1 MHLVRSC
8 HMNHHELNK
17 SKFLNNTNF
26 PSQSFCVWA
35 MPARSTGAAL
45 HLIDVACIRPPIQ
58 QRTSQ
63 LHGSM
68 TVGLIFRGT
77 SVNLSGSS
85 EKPFNWCCSC
95 KIDLPTKTMGY
106 ISISP
111 WSCLH
116 PSHLTGHLVSHLG
129 PNPST
134 PPSIPE
140 RTRLG
145 AYGDLVNPFHLIQR
159 WVQSCMLIKLFE
171 SCWHITK
178 CAHIWAHPTTWY
190 KCRWHHCCQAP
201 PQFVDSTALGQIG
214 SSTGSSCPN
223 PKHTCH
229 HNPLLAGICG
239 RMVHGAQQE

>member
-1 MHLVRSC
+1 MILSRSWRSCRTWPTNALLESWLQVAGKEWKVERKLVIIQGFHYMHLVRSC

-95 KIDLPTKTMGY
+95 KIDLPNKNNGVYQY
-106 ISISP
+106 IS
-111 WSCLH
+111 
-116 PSHLTGHLVSHLG
+116 LVLPPPFSFDRTFGFSLG
-129 PNPST
+129 SK
-134 PPSIPE
+134 SIN
-140 RTRLG
+140 T
-145 AYGDLVNPFHLIQR
+145 AKH
-159 WVQSCMLIKLFE
+159 S
-171 SCWHITK
+171 
-178 CAHIWAHPTTWY
+178 WAH
-190 KCRWHHCCQAP
+190 Q
-201 PQFVDSTALGQIG
+201 
-214 SSTGSSCPN
+214 TGSIWGLGESISFDSEVSPVM
-223 PKHTCH
+223 H
-229 HNPLLAGICG
+229 
-239 RMVHGAQQE
+239 VD